1 MNAAADLL
9 MFSGLMALTQFSP
22 GPDML
27 LVTQT
32 SLKRGVRAGAQMALG
47 IGCGLMVHTALAV
60 GGLALAFQNLP
71 MLRTA
76 MSWAAAGYLIWLAW
90 RMGMETFVAWY
101 SGAIHDA
108 DVVLSRR
115 APFLQ
120 GLWCNLL
127 NPKVVIFL
135 AAVCA
140 PFLKGP
146 RPDWWP
152 VAMWAVVVAQ
162 GTVLWA
168 VWAGLLQWRPL
179 RTGYQRA
186 APVIDGLF
194 ALVLLALAVWLLM
207 G

>member
-1 MNAAADLL
+1 MSAAADLL
-9 MFSGLMALTQFSP
+9 LFSGLMALTQFSP

-27 LVTQT
+27 LVTRT
-32 SLKRGVRAGAQMALG
+32 SLKRGVSAGVRMAFG

-71 MLRTA
+71 MLKAA

-90 RMGMETFVAWY
+90 RMGSEAFVARY
-101 SGAIHDA
+101 SGGIPETE
-108 DVVLSRR
+108 VVMSSRE
-115 APFLQ
+115 PFLQ

-135 AAVCA
+135 AAVSA

-152 VAMWAVVVAQ
+152 LAMWAVVVAQ
-162 GTVLWA
+162 GTLLWA
-168 VWAGLLQWRPL
+168 AWAWLLQWRPL
-179 RTGYQRA
+179 RDGYQRA
-186 APVIDGLF
+186 APVIDGVF
-194 ALVLLALAVWLLM
+194 ALVLLTLAVWLLI